1 MSLKDGGMSDNE
13 SQATATRGAVKRA
26 ARHSI
31 DDEVNVH
38 SFSIISI
45 PNLQSQKT

>member
-1 MSLKDGGMSDNE
+1 MSLKDGGSSENE
-13 SQATATRGAVKRA
+13 SQAAATSGAVKRA

-38 SFSIISI
+38 SI
-45 PNLQSQKT
+45 

>member
-1 MSLKDGGMSDNE
+1 MSPKDGGSSENE

-38 SFSIISI
+38 SIVLF
-45 PNLQSQKT
+45 PFQTYNR